1 MAQPQQGRAFRALL
15 IFSPENALSRENT
28 HIHPHTKHNS
38 REQPHVIPACK
49 KKILNSVL
57 ILFKSFFS
65 CKFIRL
71 ERVDYETLG
80 GNHMKLNYNLLEK
93 IAWYIN
99 LFSYANRRK
108 AEL

>member
-15 IFSPENALSRENT
+15 FFRLKMHFLEKT

-38 REQPHVIPACK
+38 REQAHVIPAWK

-57 ILFKSFFS
+57 ILVKSFFS

-71 ERVDYETLG
+71 ERVDYETSG

-93 IAWYIN
+93 ITLYIN
-99 LFSYANRRK
+99 LFSYANTRK